1 MPLGIAC
8 SKYQTRPWQMRDATA
23 QQEDPMELQA
33 PELFRQ
39 QAFIDGIWCEADQG
53 RRTDIFNPANGE
65 KLGSVPDMGAEET
78 RRAIEAAQAA
88 QPAWRKRTAKERAAI
103 LRRWFELIMRHQED
117 LAKIMT
123 AEQGKP
129 LAEARSEERRVG
141 KGGGVG
147 GVGV

>member
-1 MPLGIAC
+1 
-8 SKYQTRPWQMRDATA
+8 
-23 QQEDPMELQA
+23 MELQA

-53 RRTDIFNPANGE
+53 RRTDIFNPATGD

-103 LRRWFELIMRHQED
+103 LRRWFELIMLHQED

-129 LAEARSEERRVG
+129 LAEARGRSPTRPPSSNGSPRKPNGSTAISSRGIRVTSASWCRRNLSV
-141 KGGGVG
+141 
-147 GVGV
+147 